1 MISLIRYTVPGPSVR
16 LRFIIITFSFLSA
29 CTSMPPAPPSQCE
42 QIPGIPG
49 PEDFVIDQDVAGE
62 RLIVSSHE
70 RRSWRPGSIYA
81 LSLSARHE
89 IIEMRRENEPEG
101 FELRPHGMD
110 MKTIGGRR
118 RLYVISHGPEQ
129 NGSDHAVV
137 VYTVEGN
144 VLQFEQKISDP
155 LLASPNDLALLDDGS
170 FYTSIDSVSR
180 GSMIDMLFSLK
191 SGRIVYCSPGSACTI
206 AYDKIAFPN
215 GVIVQDSYLYG
226 TASLENRLLRFRIR
240 EDRTLEPPETLVEIP
255 VGDNLMQT
263 GGGLLTTSHPS
274 GWSFLQHARDA
285 ENRAPSVVYLY
296 NNGALRALLA
306 DDGRRISAASVA
318 YMHNDILY
326 IGQVF
331 DPFLLRCRFHSGSL

>member
-1 MISLIRYTVPGPSVR
+1 MIRYAVLSPTMR
-16 LRFIIITFSFLSA
+16 LRFIITASAFLSA
-29 CTSMPPAPPSQCE
+29 CTCLPPAPPSQCE

-49 PEDFVIDQDVAGE
+49 PEDFVVDRNTTGD

-89 IIEMRRENEPEG
+89 IVEMLRENEPEG

-110 MKTIGGRR
+110 MKTINGQR
-118 RLYVISHGPEQ
+118 RLYVITHGAEQ
-129 NGSDHAVV
+129 NGSDHSVV
-137 VYTVEGN
+137 VYTVTGN
-144 VLQFEQKISDP
+144 VLRFERKISDT

-180 GSMIDMLFSLK
+180 GSMIDLLFSLK
-191 SGRIVYCSPGSACTI
+191 TGRIVYCSAGSACTI

-215 GVIVQDSYLYG
+215 GAIVQGSYLYA
-226 TASLENRLLRFRIR
+226 TASPENRLMRFRIR
-240 EDRTLEPPETLVEIP
+240 EDRTLESPETLAEIP

-263 GGGLLTTSHPS
+263 DAGLLSTSHPS
-274 GWSFLQHARDA
+274 GWSFLQHARNA
-285 ENRAPSVVYLY
+285 ENHAPSVVYQY
-296 NNGALRALLA
+296 NNGTMRALLA

-318 YMHNDILY
+318 YINDDTLY

-331 DPFLLRCRFHSGSL
+331 DPFLLRCRFHTGSP

>member
-1 MISLIRYTVPGPSVR
+1 MIRYAVLSPTMR
-16 LRFIIITFSFLSA
+16 LRFIITASAFLSA
-29 CTSMPPAPPSQCE
+29 CTGLPPAPPSQCE

-49 PEDFVIDQDVAGE
+49 PEDFVVDRNTTGD

-89 IIEMRRENEPEG
+89 IVEMRRENEPEG

-110 MKTIGGRR
+110 MKTINGQR
-118 RLYVISHGPEQ
+118 RLYVITHGAEQ
-129 NGSDHAVV
+129 NGSDHSVV
-137 VYTVEGN
+137 VYTVTGN
-144 VLQFEQKISDP
+144 VLRFEQKISDP

-180 GSMIDMLFSLK
+180 GSMIDLLFSLK
-191 SGRIVYCSPGSACTI
+191 SGRIVYCSTGSACTI

-215 GVIVQDSYLYG
+215 GVIARGSYLYT
-226 TASLENRLLRFRIR
+226 TASMENRLMRFRIR
-240 EDRTLEPPETLVEIP
+240 EDHTLESPETLAEIP

-263 GGGLLTTSHPS
+263 EAGLLTTSHPS
-274 GWSFLQHARDA
+274 GWSFLRHARNA
-285 ENRAPSVVYLY
+285 ENHAPSVVYQY
-296 NNGALRALLA
+296 NNGTMRALLA

-318 YMHNDILY
+318 YINDDALY

-331 DPFLLRCRFHSGSL
+331 DPFLLRCRFHTGSP